1 MLIFSFSTDAKYE
14 KVTFEKLYYSY
25 RDMLYATALGIV
37 KNPAD
42 AEDVLQN
49 AFIKISKN
57 LGCIKDV
64 GSKSTAAFLAVITK
78 NSAYDFLRVRNK
90 YSEIPLYDTDLPVS
104 DDIIEQISLKTDY
117 EKLVAIIKSI
127 PSPYNE
133 VLFLHFVYEL
143 STKET
148 AHILSRKTSTVKQ
161 QLVRG
166 KKLLLEKTGGQKNE

>member
-1 MLIFSFSTDAKYE
+1 MLIFSMEVKSE

-25 RDMLYATALGIV
+25 RDMLYTTALGIV

-57 LGCIKDV
+57 LNCIKDV

-78 NSAYDFLRVRNK
+78 NSAYDFLRSHNK
-90 YSEIPLYDTDLPVS
+90 YRELPLADADFSVS

-143 STKET
+143 SVKET

-166 KKLLLEKTGGQKNE
+166 KKLLLEKTGGQDK